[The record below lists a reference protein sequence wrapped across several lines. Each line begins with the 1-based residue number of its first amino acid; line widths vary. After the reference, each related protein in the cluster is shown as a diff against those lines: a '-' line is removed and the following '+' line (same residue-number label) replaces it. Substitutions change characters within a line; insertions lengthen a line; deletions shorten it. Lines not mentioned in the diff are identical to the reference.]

1 MSVPG
6 GRQMEASGGQL
17 PAAAAPSSVASR
29 PAPRRTVGRAVQI
42 ARALRPWASGI
53 AHSPETWVDLW
64 LGFARS
70 DPTLESAEQ
79 LRAGLEQ
86 LGPVFI
92 KAGQL
97 LSTRPDL
104 LPRKYLDAL
113 AGLQSSVA
121 PMTEAEVTGCLA
133 EYAAELRD
141 GIPFRDFDSVPL
153 AAASLAQ
160 VHRAVLFDGRE
171 VAVKIQRRGVG
182 EVVRHDLRLLQI
194 GARALSRRVGEVY
207 DLPGLVEE
215 LELTLRDELS
225 FRSEADALAMFRENL
240 APFRPRVSVPEVLFE
255 LCTERVLVTELIRG
269 TPLSDPVAA
278 VPRPHRRA
286 VATAL
291 AHAYFQ
297 MFFVDGVFHADPHP
311 GNLLVTGDGIAILD
325 FGMVGRIERQ
335 VADNLVRI
343 LLNFVLRDSHGVA
356 HAFLDIGKP
365 TRAADELGWIMEVR
379 RLVPRYHGV
388 RLERLNLGALLVDL
402 LKSAARS
409 GIQAPPVIGLIC
421 KSLAN
426 MDGTVRRID
435 PEIDVLETFQTF
447 IPRLL
452 ESHARRLASPER
464 AAKVALDMSIG
475 AQRTPFQLATILEKL
490 ATGRMRLVVDPLSP
504 GG

>member
-1 MSVPG
+1 MSAPG
-6 GRQMEASGGQL
+6 GRQMEASGGPVPA
-17 PAAAAPSSVASR
+17 PAARSSIASR
-29 PAPRRTVGRAVQI
+29 PARSRTAARAVQI
-42 ARALRPWASGI
+42 ARALRPWASDI
-53 AHSPETWVDLW
+53 AKSPETWVDLW

-70 DPTLESAEQ
+70 EPSPASAEQ
-79 LRAGLEQ
+79 LRVGLEQ

-104 LPRKYLDAL
+104 LPKRYLDAL

-121 PMTEAEVTGCLA
+121 PMSDADVTGCLA
-133 EYAAELRD
+133 EYAAEL
-141 GIPFRDFDSVPL
+141 GSSIPFRDFDPTPL

-160 VHRAVLFDGRE
+160 VHRATLGDGRE
-171 VAVKIQRRGVG
+171 VAVKLQRRGVG
-182 EVVRHDLRLLQI
+182 EVVRRDLRLLQI
-194 GARALSRRVGEVY
+194 GARALAPMVGEVY

-215 LELTLRDELS
+215 LELTLSDELS
-225 FRSEADALAMFRENL
+225 FRAEADALAMFRENL
-240 APFRPRVSVPEVLFE
+240 APFRPLVRVPEVFGE
-255 LCTERVLVTELIRG
+255 LSTERVLITELVHG
-269 TPLSDPVAA
+269 SPLSDPAA
-278 VPRPHRRA
+278 SVPPERRRA

-311 GNLLVTGDGIAILD
+311 GNLLVTDDGIAVLD

-435 PEIDVLETFQTF
+435 PSIDVLETFQSF